1 MINQTFQLQP
11 CLLKPGAGPTL
22 SFLGVDLAYKVSS
35 ADTAGEWALL
45 EYSAPPMFAGPPLH
59 WHKITHE
66 VFYVL
71 AGVVTFRLGDEVF
84 EGEADAMVYIP
95 KGVLHTFSN
104 QQNKPAR
111 FLMFTTPGGFDEY
124 FKELAALAQSEPS
137 WPPKEMGKLYALYDK
152 YDNYFPDES

>member
-1 MINQTFQLQP
+1 MTDTELLQP
-11 CLLKPGAGPTL
+11 RLLKPGGGPTL
-22 SFLGVDLAYKVSS
+22 SFLGVNLAYKVSS
-35 ADTAGEWALL
+35 QDTAGKWSLL
-45 EYSAPPMFAGPPLH
+45 EYLAPPKFAGPPLH

-104 QQNKPAR
+104 QQDKPAR

-124 FKELAALAQSEPS
+124 FKELAAMAQSEPS
-137 WPPKEMGKLYALYDK
+137 WPPKEISKLYALYEK